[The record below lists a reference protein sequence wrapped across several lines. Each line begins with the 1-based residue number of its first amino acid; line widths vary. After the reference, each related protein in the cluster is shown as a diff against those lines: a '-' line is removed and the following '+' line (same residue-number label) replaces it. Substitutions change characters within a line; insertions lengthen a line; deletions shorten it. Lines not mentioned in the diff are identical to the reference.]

1 MEIYLSSK
9 RCLHFLHLLCNIS
22 SFEFIISFF
31 SYLQYRTQLFWILSY
46 QFSYYWILLYLQFKS
61 SLLIINIFHFF
72 HRYFSATPEILDFPG
87 EFRSVGEISKLILIS
102 VLRPDRFYGFLTKL
116 ISEKIDENF
125 LCSKNNLNIE
135 TILKINT
142 ASLPLIFFTNSG
154 IVNDILT
161 EIEILGKKL
170 DMTLENGKFI
180 SIRCNLKIIDP
191 RSLSFLPPSFL
202 YISSPFYSIHFFPLL
217 FYAFLPPSI
226 LYISYNLYV
235 LIKKS
240 SQINCFIFHN
250 FVTYIYNQK
259 WN

>member
-1 MEIYLSSK
+1 M
-9 RCLHFLHLLCNIS
+9 
-22 SFEFIISFF
+22 
-31 SYLQYRTQLFWILSY
+31 
-46 QFSYYWILLYLQFKS
+46 
-61 SLLIINIFHFF
+61 
-72 HRYFSATPEILDFPG
+72 DFPG

-191 RSLSFLPPSFL
+191 
-202 YISSPFYSIHFFPLL
+202 
-217 FYAFLPPSI
+217 
-226 LYISYNLYV
+226 
-235 LIKKS
+235 
-240 SQINCFIFHN
+240 
-250 FVTYIYNQK
+250 
-259 WN
+259 